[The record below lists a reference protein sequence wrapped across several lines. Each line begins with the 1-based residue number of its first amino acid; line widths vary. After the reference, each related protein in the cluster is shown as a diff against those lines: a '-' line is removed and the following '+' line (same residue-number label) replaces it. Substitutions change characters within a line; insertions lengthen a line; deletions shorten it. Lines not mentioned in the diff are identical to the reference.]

1 MRHLRF
7 LFVLSFVVSLHSHTV
22 FRQILTLFLSLCI
35 LRSVV
40 LVFRTNNTI
49 LGHAACPTWA
59 RCFLNRGKLLA
70 PLGHDSCY
78 IFLTNSGGCDM
89 SKSRLISRLNIYFLP
104 LGDGENSFKSYQFI
118 ILPSLIHP
126 LGFYLVLL
134 HSVI

>member
-22 FRQILTLFLSLCI
+22 FREILTLLFLVYI
-35 LRSVV
+35 LLTVV

-59 RCFLNRGKLLA
+59 SCFLNRGKLLA
-70 PLGHDSCY
+70 PLGHDFCCF
-78 IFLTNSGGCDM
+78 FLQFPAGCDM

>member
-22 FRQILTLFLSLCI
+22 FREILTLLFLVYI
-35 LRSVV
+35 LLTVV
-40 LVFRTNNTI
+40 LVFRTKNTI

-70 PLGHDSCY
+70 PLGHDFCCF
-78 IFLTNSGGCDM
+78 FLQFPAGCDM

-104 LGDGENSFKSYQFI
+104 LGDGENSFKSNLII

>member
-22 FRQILTLFLSLCI
+22 FREILTLLFLVYI
-35 LRSVV
+35 LLTVV

-49 LGHAACPTWA
+49 LGHGACPTWA

-70 PLGHDSCY
+70 PLGHDFCCF
-78 IFLTNSGGCDM
+78 FLQFPAGCDM

-104 LGDGENSFKSYQFI
+104 LGDGENSFKSNLII

>member
-22 FRQILTLFLSLCI
+22 FREILTLLFLVYI
-35 LRSVV
+35 LLTVV

-89 SKSRLISRLNIYFLP
+89 SKSRLISVLNIYFLP
-104 LGDGENSFKSYQFI
+104 FSEGENSLKLYQVI

>member
-22 FRQILTLFLSLCI
+22 FREILTLLFFVYI
-35 LRSVV
+35 LLTVV

-49 LGHAACPTWA
+49 LGHGACPTWA

-104 LGDGENSFKSYQFI
+104 LGDGENSFKSNLII

>member
-1 MRHLRF
+1 M
-7 LFVLSFVVSLHSHTV
+7 
-22 FRQILTLFLSLCI
+22 
-35 LRSVV
+35 
-40 LVFRTNNTI
+40 
-49 LGHAACPTWA
+49 
-59 RCFLNRGKLLA
+59 GKLLA

-89 SKSRLISRLNIYFLP
+89 SKSRLISGLNIYFLP
-104 LGDGENSFKSYQFI
+104 LSEGEISLKSYQVI